1 MGGTLWVSVGRTKLR
16 CRAETIPGIRE
27 ENSVI
32 QLLNCNLDG
41 VVGVD
46 APKRRGGGGGNT

>member
-27 ENSVI
+27 ESSVI